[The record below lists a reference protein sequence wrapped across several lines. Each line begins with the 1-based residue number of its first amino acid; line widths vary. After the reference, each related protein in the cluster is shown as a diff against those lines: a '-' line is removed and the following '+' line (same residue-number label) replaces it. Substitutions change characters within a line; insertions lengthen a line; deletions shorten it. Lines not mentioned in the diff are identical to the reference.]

1 MSKGRDVKSM
11 NSFLKWGIGVI
22 AMLQLVGCG
31 NNSSTGSEQSNT
43 NPQTV
48 TAAALQG
55 NLTYQDVL
63 EQGATIHNLMMTDD
77 DKQIWV
83 GTNSGLYSSVGGGSW
98 GSLSTDLQ
106 QYTIEGW
113 FVDPDDPKQIFVGG
127 IDGVLHSTDGG
138 KKWATVNNGLP
149 EPANISSFVGSRQGD
164 EVRLFAFV
172 SGEGIYQSTDEA
184 QSWSLWQPMD
194 QEVFAMDFDPE
205 QDRLYVAAQFSLLY
219 NEEGQ
224 WKTEE
229 IPGAEQ
235 IYSLAINRRTG
246 TLAVATEKG
255 IYEKIKGEWR
265 LLDARSPEKLI
276 VLASGGED
284 TKWVGIGESAL
295 IYKLEDNRWIKWNE

>member
-1 MSKGRDVKSM
+1 M
-11 NSFLKWGIGVI
+11 NSFLKWGIGAI

-31 NNSSTGSEQSNT
+31 NNSSNGVEKINE
-43 NPQTV
+43 NPPTV

-55 NLTYQDVL
+55 DLTYQDVL

-77 DKQIWV
+77 AEQIWV
-83 GTNSGLYSSVGGGSW
+83 GTHAGLYSSVGGGTW
-98 GSLSTDLQ
+98 GSLSPELE
-106 QYTIEGW
+106 QYDIEGW
-113 FVDPDDPKQIFVGG
+113 FVDPDNPNQIFAGG
-127 IDGVLHSTDGG
+127 IDGVLHSKDGG
-138 KKWATVNNGLP
+138 KNWKSVNKGLP

-184 QSWSLWQPMD
+184 RTWSLWQPMD

-224 WKTEE
+224 WKTEA
-229 IPGAEQ
+229 IPEVQQ

-246 TLAVATEKG
+246 TLAVATEQG

-276 VLASGGED
+276 VIASGGGD

-295 IYKLEDNRWIKWNE
+295 IYKLDDKRWTKWNE